1 MAALCCTEWRHSV
14 VSSNPSRTPWVPLI
28 VGAPIV
34 LEIIMSQHRF
44 KAESGK
50 SAPISIDPELLAKQ
64 ARRRRDS
71 AKAA

>member
-1 MAALCCTEWRHSV
+1 
-14 VSSNPSRTPWVPLI
+14 
-28 VGAPIV
+28 